1 MLILAALVFSL
12 FTAAYFVL
20 QNEQL
25 QSKVVRKV
33 TKELEARSGA
43 DVTLDRIDWNFPN
56 AFIIN
61 QLYISDE
68 EKDTLIYVERAKV
81 TLNVL
86 PLFRNCIS
94 FRTIQFTEADARIKY
109 LNDRKKYNYDFL
121 VDAFTTPND
130 TTTLDWDFDLESLAF
145 TNCKMDFIADDAIVP
160 VDSVFCL
167 EHISLNDINGAL
179 FIKESIFDNTQEF
192 RLHRLHFKER
202 SGLELNNLST
212 TVTVTDNEIK
222 LDGFVTQTQNS
233 QLALSQASITMPNI
247 RDDIHKIVD
256 SKISVSLKPS
266 YIHLADF
273 SSLVRTFRYSK
284 DDIRLSGSISGT
296 RHEMNLKSIQMD
308 MGETMTFDANFKFTD
323 IFNIDSLGID
333 AEFNSITL
341 TATDARKIGQM
352 IIDRPVYL
360 PPVVD
365 SLGLI
370 RFSGNVYGKFK
381 ELYAEGDLN
390 TDGGKIS
397 TDVVI
402 KASDNKYEK
411 FNIIGATAARDFDLT
426 KLFGTESGLGKTA
439 FELEVDIQKV
449 EAEKFDMELQGR
461 IDTFY
466 FKDYLYQGITVN
478 GKLNDRC
485 YTGNFSLKDD
495 NINCEFEGSIN
506 MRHRDMPVMNFTA
519 SIKDANIDKLNWVN
533 SEDPI
538 TVSFDITTNASGK
551 TIDDLSGSVTLDNFL
566 CTRGDRYLYL
576 NLFTLNTVASNN
588 GKKRIN
594 IISDYINGNV
604 EGKYSF
610 ATLVDNIK
618 QITYSYLPTL
628 RQMDSK
634 YVEPNESESAND
646 FSFNFTLE
654 NTEPINDIFEL
665 PVIIQQKSTVKGFIN
680 DQTKKFQLRFE
691 APLFIY
697 NENIVEDALLLLEN
711 PHDDLKVLCRTTYTD
726 PDKRRYPY
734 YISFNSN
741 AKNDNLDLRLS
752 FSNSEDVTYSGNL
765 SMKTALKGYTKD
777 GLSADISIIPSKVVI
792 KDSVWSIGAGEIEL
806 RPKLLDVK
814 RFDIENSFQKFHAQG
829 RTTDLKDDSLRI
841 WFTDLDVT
849 QFSKILD
856 NKYITF
862 GGIGDG
868 DFYLTKLFS
877 NPTIEGRLGLF
888 DAYLN
893 NYPFGDMQAEFG
905 YDKKNN
911 TLIFGT
917 DVITAWETH
926 EKSEIDG
933 AVYFDNDS
941 LFIDGKL
948 RDIDMKFLRIWLDG
962 ILSNNTGV
970 LNTDVLAYG
979 KFDDIGLEGIGLVK
993 DFEFNIDYTNV
1004 KYAFSDTVWMTHN
1017 AFRMD
1022 GINIKDQEGNEG
1034 LLSALLLCEGFVHW
1048 KYAVNLDS
1056 DHLLALNTNET
1067 DNDLFYGKAYI
1078 GGKVGVSGSGDELN
1092 IDLKAKTNKDSK
1104 FVVPLDGAK
1113 GVDDA
1118 GFITFKKN
1126 TKMTTQ
1132 ELRRARRQKIQ
1143 KIREEEEET
1152 PLIVNVNA
1160 AIEATPDAQVSLIL
1174 DQKLGDV
1181 IRARGNGN
1189 LSFSYDGRDDLFKLF
1204 GQYQITK
1211 GDYLFTIQSVIAR
1224 KFELLD
1230 GSTVRW
1236 NGDPAAAVVDIDAK
1250 YTLNAYVG
1258 DILAE
1263 DNVTTTQVN
1272 CMMDISGTISQP
1284 VVKFDLNM
1292 PNIDDDMMRKVR
1304 SVINTDEAMNRNV
1317 ASLLAFGTFNTSDLG
1332 SSSSSM
1338 STVGF
1343 AALSSEISGLLSKIN
1358 NDVNVG
1364 FNYRKSQVEKA
1375 RPSADDQNLAT
1386 TEFEVALS
1394 TGLLNDRLLLN
1405 GNFGYRENA
1414 LEADN
1419 NSSSIVDFDI
1429 EYKISPNGR
1438 WRGKAF
1444 NRSSNSY
1451 LRRFDSKTQGVGL
1464 LYRHDYDNAE
1474 ELISTYISPFKK
1486 MFGKKRRKNDNVNV
1500 DDNENHNDNDNKKK

>member
-1 MLILAALVFSL
+1 MLILAALVFAL

-25 QSKVVRKV
+25 QSKVVHKV
-33 TKELEARSGA
+33 TKDIEARTGA
-43 DVTLDRIDWNFPN
+43 DVSLDRIDWNFPN

-68 EKDTLIYVERAKV
+68 EKDTLLYVDRAKV

-86 PLFRNCIS
+86 PLLKSCIS
-94 FRTIQFTEADARIKY
+94 FRTIQFTEADARVKY
-109 LNDRKKYNYDFL
+109 LKDRQKYNYEFL

-130 TTTLDWDFDLESLAF
+130 TTSFDWDFDLESLAF
-145 TNCKMDFIADDAIVP
+145 TDCKMEFVADETVVP
-160 VDSVFCL
+160 QDSVFCL
-167 EHISLNDINGAL
+167 QHISLSDINGAL
-179 FIKESIFDNTQEF
+179 FIKESMFDNAQEF
-192 RLHRLHFKER
+192 RLHRLHFKDR
-202 SGLELNNLST
+202 SGLELSNLST
-212 TVTVTDNEIK
+212 TVTVSDDEIK
-222 LDGFVTQTQNS
+222 FDEFVTQTKNS
-233 QLALSQASITMPNI
+233 QLSLARASVSLP
-247 RDDIHKIVD
+247 KIKDNLHRLAD
-256 SKISVSLKPS
+256 SKIDIALKPS
-266 YIHLADF
+266 NIHLSDF
-273 SSLVRTFRYSK
+273 SSLFHSFKNSK
-284 DDIRLSGSISGT
+284 DDINLSGSISGN

-308 MGETMTFDANFKFTD
+308 MGETMTFDADFKFKN

-333 AEFNSITL
+333 ADFKSITL
-341 TATDARKIGQM
+341 TANDAKRLGQL

-360 PPVVD
+360 PPVAD

-370 RFSGNVYGKFK
+370 KFSGTVYGKFR
-381 ELYAEGDLN
+381 ELYTEGNLS
-390 TDGGKIS
+390 TDGGSIS

-402 KASDNKYEK
+402 KAEDNKYER
-411 FNIIGATAARDFDLT
+411 FNIVGATVARNFDLT
-426 KLFGTESGLGKTA
+426 KLFGKESGLGKTA

-449 EAEKFDMELQGR
+449 EAEKFEMELDGR
-461 IDTFY
+461 IDTIY
-466 FKDYLYQGITVN
+466 FKDYLYQGVTLN

-485 YTGNFSLKDD
+485 YTGNFTLKDD
-495 NINCEFEGSIN
+495 NISCEFEGSVN
-506 MRHRDMPVMNFTA
+506 MKHKNMPVMNFTA
-519 SIKDANIDKLNWVN
+519 TVKDANIDKLNWVQ

-538 TVSFDITTNASGK
+538 TVSFDITTNCIGK
-551 TIDDLSGSVTLDNFL
+551 TLDDLSGSVTLDNFL
-566 CTRGDRYLYL
+566 CIRGDRYLYL
-576 NLFTLNTVASNN
+576 NLFTLNTVASKN

-594 IISDYINGNV
+594 VISDYINGNV

-610 ATLVDNIK
+610 ATLINNMK
-618 QITYSYLPTL
+618 QIAYSYLPTL
-628 RQMDSK
+628 KDMDSK
-634 YVEPNESESAND
+634 YVEMNDSTNAND
-646 FSFNFTLE
+646 FSFQFAIE

-665 PVIIQQKSTVKGFIN
+665 PVVIQQKSKIKGFIN
-680 DQTKKFQLRFE
+680 DSTKKFQLRFE

-697 NENIVEDALLLLEN
+697 NENIVEDALLLVEN
-711 PHDDLKVLCRTTYTD
+711 PHDDLKVVCRATYAD

-734 YISFNSN
+734 YISFNSL

-752 FSNSEDVTYSGNL
+752 FSNSENVTYSGNISL
-765 SMKTALKGYTKD
+765 KTALKGYTKD
-777 GLSADISIIPSKVVI
+777 GLSADISLIPSKVII
-792 KDSVWSIGAGEIEL
+792 KDSVWSIGAGKIEL
-806 RPKLLDVK
+806 RPKMLDVK
-814 RFDIENSFQKFHAQG
+814 HFEIENKYQKFHAQG

-849 QFSKILD
+849 HFSNIMD
-856 NKYITF
+856 SKYITF

-868 DFYLTKLFS
+868 DFYLTQLFS
-877 NPTIEGRLGLF
+877 NPTIEGKLGLF
-888 DAYLN
+888 DSYLN
-893 NYPFGDMQAEFG
+893 NYPFGDVQAEFG

-911 TLIFGT
+911 VMIFGA
-917 DVITAWETH
+917 DVESALESH
-926 EKSEIDG
+926 AKSQIDG
-933 AVYFDNDS
+933 AVYFDADS
-941 LFIDGKL
+941 LFIDGDL
-948 RDIDMKFLRIWLDG
+948 HDIDMRFLRIWLDG
-962 ILSNNTGV
+962 VLSNNTGV
-970 LNTDVLAYG
+970 LNTHVLAYG
-979 KFDDIGLEGIGLVK
+979 KFNDIGLEGVGLVK
-993 DFEFNIDYTNV
+993 DFDFNIDYTNV
-1004 KYAFSDTVWMTHN
+1004 KYTFSDTVWMKHN
-1017 AFRMD
+1017 SFRMN
-1022 GINIKDQEGNEG
+1022 GIKIKDQEGNSG
-1034 LLSALLLCEGFVHW
+1034 LLSALILCEGFLHW

-1056 DHLLALNTNET
+1056 RNILAINTAES
-1067 DNDLFYGKAYI
+1067 DNDVFYGKAYI
-1078 GGKVGVSGSGDELN
+1078 DGKVGVSGSGDELN
-1092 IDLKAKTNKDSK
+1092 LDIKAKTNKDSK

-1118 GFITFKKN
+1118 GFISFKKN
-1126 TKMTTQ
+1126 TKLTTQ

-1143 KIREEEEET
+1143 KIREEEAET

-1174 DQKLGDV
+1174 DQKLGDA

-1236 NGDPAAAVVDIDAK
+1236 NGDPTAAIVDVDAK

-1272 CMMDISGTISQP
+1272 CLMDISGTISQP
-1284 VVKFDLNM
+1284 KVKFDLNM

-1332 SSSSSM
+1332 SSSSSNA

-1364 FNYRKSQVEKA
+1364 FNYR
-1375 RPSADDQNLAT
+1375 PSTEDQTSN

-1405 GNFGYRENA
+1405 GNFGYREGM
-1414 LEADN
+1414 
-1419 NSSSIVDFDI
+1419 SSLDAQNYSSGIVDFDI

-1438 WRGKAF
+1438 LRGKAF

-1451 LRRFDSKTQGVGL
+1451 LRQFNSQTQGVGL

-1486 MFGKKRRKNDNVNV
+1486 MFGKKRREKANAEAV
-1500 DDNENHNDNDNKKK
+1500 EEKKE

>member
-33 TKELEARSGA
+33 TKELEARTGA
-43 DVTLDRIDWNFPN
+43 DVSLDRIDWSFPN

-61 QLYISDE
+61 RLYISDE
-68 EKDTLIYVERAKV
+68 EKDTLLYVDRAKV

-86 PLFRNCIS
+86 PLLKSCIS
-94 FRTIQFTEADARIKY
+94 FRTIQFSEADARIKY
-109 LNDRKKYNYDFL
+109 LKDRQKYNYDFL
-121 VDAFTTPND
+121 VEAFTTPND
-130 TTTLDWDFDLESLAF
+130 TTSLDWDFDLESLAF
-145 TNCKMDFIADDAIVP
+145 TDCRMEFVADDAIVP
-160 VDSVFCL
+160 VDSVFCPQHVAL
-167 EHISLNDINGAL
+167 RDINGAL
-179 FIKESIFDNTQEF
+179 FVKESMFSNTQEF
-192 RLHRLHFKER
+192 KLHRLHFIDR
-202 SGLELNNLST
+202 SGLELSNLST
-212 TVTVTDNEIK
+212 TMTVAEDEISF
-222 LDGFVTQTQNS
+222 DDFVTETKNS
-233 QLALSQASITMPNI
+233 Q
-247 RDDIHKIVD
+247 
-256 SKISVSLKPS
+256 VSLAKATFSLPKIKENLHRLTDCKIDVALNPS

-273 SSLVRTFRYSK
+273 SSLSSSFKDSK
-284 DDIRLSGSISGT
+284 DNIRLSGSIYGT
-296 RHEMNLKSIQMD
+296 KQEMNLKSIQMD
-308 MGETMTFDANFKFTD
+308 FGETMTFDADFTFTN
-323 IFNIDSLGID
+323 IFNVDSLGID
-333 AEFNSITL
+333 ADFKSITL
-341 TATDARKIGQM
+341 TANDARTVGQL

-370 RFSGNVYGKFK
+370 MFSGNVYGKFK
-381 ELYAEGDLN
+381 ELYAEGNLS
-390 TDGGKIS
+390 TDGGTIS

-402 KASDNKYEK
+402 RADDNKYEK
-411 FNIIGATAARDFDLT
+411 FNIVGATVARDFDLT
-426 KLFGTESGLGKTA
+426 KLFGKESGLGKTA

-449 EAEKFDMELQGR
+449 EAEKFEMELDGR
-461 IDTFY
+461 IDTIY
-466 FKDYLYQGITVN
+466 FKDYLYQGVTLN

-495 NINCEFEGSIN
+495 NISCEFEGSVN
-506 MRHRDMPVMNFTA
+506 MKHKNMPVMNFTA
-519 SIKDANIDKLNWVN
+519 TVKDANIDKLNWID

-538 TVSFDITTNASGK
+538 TVSFDITTNCTGK
-551 TIDDLSGSVTLDNFL
+551 TLDDLSGSVTLDNFL

-576 NLFTLNTVASNN
+576 NLFTLNTVASKN
-588 GKKRIN
+588 GRKRIN
-594 IISDYINGNV
+594 VISDYINGNV
-604 EGKYSF
+604 DGKYSF
-610 ATLVDNIK
+610 ATLVDNMK
-618 QITYSYLPTL
+618 QIAYSYLPTL
-628 RQMDSK
+628 KQMDGK
-634 YVEPNESESAND
+634 YVESNMSENSND
-646 FSFNFTLE
+646 FTFNLSIE

-665 PVIIQQKSTVKGFIN
+665 PVVIQQKSTVKGFVN
-680 DQTKKFQLRFE
+680 DSTKKFQLRFE

-697 NENIVEDALLLLEN
+697 NDNIVEDALVLIEN
-711 PHDDLKVLCRTTYTD
+711 PHDNLKVVCRTTYAD
-726 PDKRRYPY
+726 PEKRRFPY
-734 YISFNSN
+734 YISFNSS
-741 AKNDNLDLRLS
+741 AKDDNLDLRLS
-752 FSNSEDVTYSGNL
+752 FSNSENVTYSGNL
-765 SMKTALKGYTKD
+765 SLKTVLKGYTKE
-777 GLSADISIIPSKVVI
+777 GLSADISVIPSKVII
-792 KDSVWSIGAGEIEL
+792 KDSVWTIGAGEIEL

-814 RFDIENSFQKFHAQG
+814 NFDIENKYQKFHASG

-849 QFSKILD
+849 QFSNILD

-877 NPTIEGRLGLF
+877 NPTVEGKLGLF

-917 DVITAWETH
+917 DVVTAWETH
-926 EKSEIDG
+926 EKSVIDG

-941 LFIDGKL
+941 LFIDGRL

-962 ILSNNTGV
+962 VLSNNTGV

-979 KFDDIGLEGIGLVK
+979 KFDNIGLEGMGLVK
-993 DFEFNIDYTNV
+993 DFEFNIDYTDV
-1004 KYAFSDTVWMTHN
+1004 KYAFTDTVWMTHN

-1022 GINIKDQEGNEG
+1022 GINITDQEGNRG
-1034 LLSALLLCEGFVHW
+1034 LLSALILCEGFLHW
-1048 KYAVNLDS
+1048 KYAVNLDA
-1056 DHLLALNTNET
+1056 DHILALNTNET
-1067 DNDLFYGKAYI
+1067 DNELFYGKAYI

-1092 IDLKAKTNKDSK
+1092 IDIKAKTKKDSK

-1113 GVDDA
+1113 GVDEA

-1126 TKMTTQ
+1126 SKMTTQ

-1143 KIREEEEET
+1143 KIREEEEL

-1160 AIEATPDAQVSLIL
+1160 SIEATPDAQVSLIL
-1174 DQKLGDV
+1174 DQKLGDA

-1224 KFELLD
+1224 KFELLE

-1236 NGDPAAAVVDIDAK
+1236 NGDPAAAVVDVDAK

-1272 CMMDISGTISQP
+1272 CLMDISGTISQP
-1284 VVKFDLNM
+1284 NVKFDLNM

-1332 SSSSSM
+1332 TSNSSM

-1364 FNYRKSQVEKA
+1364 FNYRPPTE
-1375 RPSADDQNLAT
+1375 DQT
-1386 TEFEVALS
+1386 TKTEFEVALS

-1405 GNFGYRENA
+1405 GNFGYRDGMSFDAQNY
-1414 LEADN
+1414 
-1419 NSSSIVDFDI
+1419 SSGIVDFDI

-1438 WRGKAF
+1438 LRGKAF

-1451 LRRFDSKTQGVGL
+1451 LRQFNSQTQGVGL

-1486 MFGKKRRKNDNVNV
+1486 MFGKKRREKVNSEAEEKKN
-1500 DDNENHNDNDNKKK
+1500 

>member
-33 TKELEARSGA
+33 TRDLEARTGA
-43 DVTLDRIDWNFPN
+43 DVSLERIDWNFPN

-68 EKDTLIYVERAKV
+68 EKDTLFYVDRAKV

-86 PLFRNCIS
+86 PLFKSCIS
-94 FRTIQFTEADARIKY
+94 FRTIQLTEADARIKY
-109 LNDRKKYNYDFL
+109 LKNRQKYNYDFI
-121 VDAFTTPND
+121 VDSFSNPND
-130 TTTLDWDFDLESLAF
+130 TTSFDWNFDLESLAF
-145 TNCKMDFIADDAIVP
+145 TDCKMEFVADEDVSY
-160 VDSVFCL
+160 VDSIFCPQ
-167 EHISLNDINGAL
+167 HIMLNDINGAL
-179 FIKESIFDNTQEF
+179 FIKESMFNNEQEYK
-192 RLHRLHFKER
+192 LHRLHFKER
-202 SGLELNNLST
+202 SGLELSNLST
-212 TVTVTDNEIK
+212 TMTVTDDEIK
-222 LDGFVTQTQNS
+222 FDEFVTQTQNS
-233 QLALSQASITMPNI
+233 QLALSHASIQLPKIKENLHRYTDSRI
-247 RDDIHKIVD
+247 DIA
-256 SKISVSLKPS
+256 LKPS
-266 YIHLADF
+266 NIHLADF
-273 SSLVRTFRYSK
+273 SSLFHSFRNSK
-284 DDIRLSGSISGT
+284 DDIRLSGSIIGSKQ
-296 RHEMNLKSIQMD
+296 EMNLKSIQMD
-308 MGETMTFDANFKFTD
+308 MSETMTFDADFKFTN
-323 IFNIDSLGID
+323 IFSIDSIGID
-333 AEFNSITL
+333 AKFNSITL
-341 TATDARKIGQM
+341 TANDAKKIGQL

-360 PPVVD
+360 PPVAD

-370 RFSGNVYGKFK
+370 RFAGNVYGKFK
-381 ELYAEGDLN
+381 ELYAEGELA
-390 TDGGKIS
+390 TDGGNIS
-397 TDVVI
+397 TDVMI
-402 KASDNKYEK
+402 KANDNKYEK
-411 FNIIGATAARDFDLT
+411 FGIIGASSARNFDLT
-426 KLFGTESGLGKTA
+426 KLFGKESGLGKTA

-449 EAEKFDMELQGR
+449 EAEKFDMELAGK

-466 FKDYLYQGITVN
+466 FKDYLYQGVTLN
-478 GKLNDRC
+478 GKLNDRS

-495 NINCEFEGSIN
+495 NISCEFEGNVN
-506 MRHRDMPVMNFTA
+506 MKHRDMPVMNFTA
-519 SIKDANIDKLNWVN
+519 SIKDANIDKLNWIE
-533 SEDPI
+533 SEDPV
-538 TVSFDITTNASGK
+538 TVSFDITTNCTGK

-576 NLFTLNTVASNN
+576 NLFTLNTVPSKN

-610 ATLVDNIK
+610 ATLVDNMK
-618 QITYSYLPTL
+618 QIAYSYLPTL
-628 RQMDSK
+628 KEMDPK
-634 YVEPNESESAND
+634 YVEPSTSESAND
-646 FSFNFTLE
+646 FTFSFAIE
-654 NTEPINDIFEL
+654 NTEPINDIVEL
-665 PVIIQQKSTVKGFIN
+665 PVVIQQKSTLKGFIN
-680 DQTKKFQLRFE
+680 DSTKKFQLRFE

-697 NENIVEDALLLLEN
+697 NDNIVEDALLLVEN
-711 PHDDLKVLCRTTYTD
+711 PHEDLKVVCRSTYSD

-734 YISFNSN
+734 YISLNSN

-765 SMKTALKGYTKD
+765 SLKTALKGYTKD

-814 RFDIENSFQKFHAQG
+814 KFEIENSYQKFHAQG
-829 RTTDLKDDSLRI
+829 KTTDLKDDSLRI

-877 NPTIEGRLGLF
+877 NPTIEGKLGLF

-917 DVITAWETH
+917 DVVTAWETH

-962 ILSNNTGV
+962 VLSNNTGV

-979 KFDDIGLEGIGLVK
+979 KFDDIGLEGIGLVR
-993 DFEFNIDYTNV
+993 DFDFNIDYTNV
-1004 KYAFSDTVWMTHN
+1004 KYTFSDTVWMRHN
-1017 AFRMD
+1017 SFRLD
-1022 GINIKDQEGNEG
+1022 GINIKDQEGNNG
-1034 LLSALLLCEGFVHW
+1034 LLSALILCEGFLHW

-1092 IDLKAKTNKDSK
+1092 IDIKAKTKKDSK
-1104 FVVPLDGAK
+1104 LIVPLDGAK

-1126 TKMTTQ
+1126 SKMTTQ

-1143 KIREEEEET
+1143 KIREEEAET
-1152 PLIVNVNA
+1152 PIIVNVNA
-1160 AIEATPDAQVSLIL
+1160 ALEATPDAQVSLIL
-1174 DQKLGDV
+1174 DQKLGDA

-1189 LSFSYDGRDDLFKLF
+1189 LTFNYDGRDDLFKMY

-1211 GDYLFTIQSVIAR
+1211 GDYLFTIQSIIAR

-1236 NGDPAAAVVDIDAK
+1236 NGDPTAAIVDIDAK
-1250 YTLNAYVG
+1250 YTLSAYVG

-1263 DNVTTTQVN
+1263 NNVTTTQVN
-1272 CMMDISGTISQP
+1272 CLMDISGTISKP
-1284 VVKFDLNM
+1284 TVKFDLDM
-1292 PNIDDDMMRKVR
+1292 PNIDDDMMRKVK

-1317 ASLLAFGTFNTSDLG
+1317 ASLLAFGTFNTSDIG
-1332 SSSSSM
+1332 TTNNNM
-1338 STVGF
+1338 SAMGF

-1364 FNYRKSQVEKA
+1364 VNV
-1375 RPSADDQNLAT
+1375 RPDQFTQN

-1394 TGLLNDRLLLN
+1394 TGLFNDRLLLN
-1405 GNFGYRENA
+1405 GNFGRREGLSA
-1414 LEADN
+1414 LQNEI
-1419 NSSSIVDFDI
+1419 SSSAIVDFDV
-1429 EYKISPNGR
+1429 EYKISSNGR
-1438 WRGKAF
+1438 FRGKAF

-1451 LRRFDSKTQGVGL
+1451 LRNIGSQTQGLGL
-1464 LYRHDYDNAE
+1464 LYRHDYDDAE

-1500 DDNENHNDNDNKKK
+1500 DDNENKNESQKKDK

>member
-1 MLILAALVFSL
+1 MLILAALVFTL

-33 TKELEARSGA
+33 TKEIEARTGA
-43 DVTLDRIDWNFPN
+43 DVYLDRIDWNFPN

-61 QLYISDE
+61 QFYISDE
-68 EKDTLIYVERAKV
+68 EKDTLLYVDRAKV

-86 PLFRNCIS
+86 PLLKSCIS
-94 FRTIQFTEADARIKY
+94 FRTIQFSEADARIKY
-109 LNDRKKYNYDFL
+109 LKDRQKYNYDFL

-145 TNCKMDFIADDAIVP
+145 TDCKMEFVTDDAIIP
-160 VDSVFCL
+160 VDSVFCPQNIAL
-167 EHISLNDINGAL
+167 TDINGAL
-179 FIKESIFDNTQEF
+179 FIKESMFSNSQEF

-202 SGLELNNLST
+202 SGLELSNLST
-212 TVTVTDNEIK
+212 TVTVSDDEINF
-222 LDGFVTQTQNS
+222 DEFVTQTQNS
-233 QLALSQASITMPNI
+233 QLALAKASITLPKI
-247 RDDIHKIVD
+247 RENLHRLEN
-256 SKISVSLKPS
+256 SKIDLSLRPS

-273 SSLVRTFRYSK
+273 SSLFHSFKNSK

-296 RHEMNLKSIQMD
+296 RREMNLKSIQMD
-308 MGETMTFDANFKFTD
+308 MGETMTFDADFKFTNF
-323 IFNIDSLGID
+323 FNIDSLGID
-333 AEFNSITL
+333 ADFKSITL
-341 TATDARKIGQM
+341 TASDAKKIGQL

-360 PPVVD
+360 PPVAD

-370 RFSGNVYGKFK
+370 KFSGIVYGKFK
-381 ELYAEGDLN
+381 ELYTEGNLS
-390 TDGGKIS
+390 TDGGTIS

-402 KASDNKYEK
+402 KANDNKYEK
-411 FNIIGATAARDFDLT
+411 FSIIGATAARNFNLT
-426 KLFGTESGLGKTA
+426 KLFGKESGFGKTA
-439 FELEVDIQKV
+439 FELEVDIQKI
-449 EAEKFDMELQGR
+449 EADKFEMELAGK
-461 IDTFY
+461 IDTIY
-466 FKDYLYQGITVN
+466 FKDYLYQGVTIN
-478 GKLNDRC
+478 GKLNDRS
-485 YTGNFSLKDD
+485 YTGNFTLKDD
-495 NINCEFEGSIN
+495 NINCEFEGSVN
-506 MRHRDMPVMNFTA
+506 MKHKDMPVMNFVA
-519 SIKDANIDKLNWVN
+519 SVKDANIDKLNWIE

-538 TVSFDITTNASGK
+538 TVSFDITTNCTGK
-551 TIDDLSGSVTLDNFL
+551 TLDDLSGSVTLDNFL

-576 NLFTLNTVASNN
+576 NLFTLNTVASKE

-604 EGKYSF
+604 EGQYSF
-610 ATLVDNIK
+610 ATLIDNMK
-618 QITYSYLPTL
+618 HITYSYLPTL
-628 RQMDSK
+628 KQMDSK
-634 YVEPNESESAND
+634 YDEGKEASENAND
-646 FSFNFTLE
+646 FTFNFTIE

-665 PVIIQQKSTVKGFIN
+665 PVVIQQKSKVKGFIN
-680 DQTKKFQLRFE
+680 DNTQKFQLRFE

-697 NENIVEDALLLLEN
+697 KENIVEDALLLVEN
-711 PHDDLKVLCRTTYTD
+711 PHDNLKVVCRTTYTD

-734 YISFNSN
+734 YISVNAN
-741 AKNDNLDLRLS
+741 AKDDNLDLRLS
-752 FSNSEDVTYSGNL
+752 FSNSENVTYSGNL
-765 SMKTALKGYTKD
+765 SMKTALKGYTSD
-777 GLSADISIIPSKVVI
+777 GLSADISIIPSKIVI

-814 RFDIENSFQKFHAQG
+814 RFEIENKYQKFHALG
-829 RTTDLKDDSLRI
+829 RTTDLQDDSLRI

-849 QFSKILD
+849 HFSNILD
-856 NKYITF
+856 NKFITF

-877 NPTIEGRLGLF
+877 NPTVEGRLGLY

-917 DVITAWETH
+917 NVISAYETH
-926 EKSEIDG
+926 MKSEIDG
-933 AVYFDNDS
+933 AVYFDEDS
-941 LFIDGKL
+941 LFIDGRL
-948 RDIDMKFLRIWLDG
+948 RDIDMKFLRIYLDG

-970 LNTDVLAYG
+970 LNTHVLALG
-979 KFDDIGLEGIGLVK
+979 HFNNIGLEGMGLVR
-993 DFEFNIDYTNV
+993 DFDFDIDYTDV
-1004 KYAFSDTVWMTHN
+1004 KYTFTDTVWMTQN
-1017 AFRMD
+1017 SFRMD
-1022 GINIKDQEGNEG
+1022 GIKIKDQEGNDG
-1034 LLSALLLCEGFVHW
+1034 LLSALILHEGFLHW
-1048 KYAVNLDS
+1048 KYAVNVDS
-1056 DHLLALNTNET
+1056 EHLLALNTNET
-1067 DNDLFYGKAYI
+1067 DNELFYGKAYI
-1078 GGKVGVSGSGDELN
+1078 GGEVGVSGSGDELN
-1092 IDLKAKTNKDSK
+1092 IDIKAKTKKDSK
-1104 FVVPLDGAK
+1104 FVVPLDGTK

-1132 ELRRARRQKIQ
+1132 EMRRARRMKIQ
-1143 KIREEEEET
+1143 KIHEEEEED

-1160 AIEATPDAQVSLIL
+1160 DIEATPDAQVSLIL

-1211 GDYLFTIQSVIAR
+1211 GDYLFTIQSIIAR
-1224 KFELLD
+1224 KFDLLD

-1236 NGDPAAAVVDIDAK
+1236 NGDPSAAILDVDAK

-1263 DNVTTTQVN
+1263 DNVSTTQVN
-1272 CMMDISGTISQP
+1272 CLMDISGTISRP

-1317 ASLLAFGTFNTSDLG
+1317 ASLLAFGTFNRSDFVTNN
-1332 SSSSSM
+1332 SSNM
-1338 STVGF
+1338 SAVGF

-1364 FNYRKSQVEKA
+1364 LNYRPYSE
-1375 RPSADDQNLAT
+1375 DQTSGT

-1405 GNFGYRENA
+1405 GNFGYREGISETDA
-1414 LEADN
+1414 QT
-1419 NSSSIVDFDI
+1419 STSGVVDFDI

-1438 WRGKAF
+1438 FRGKAF

-1451 LRRFDSKTQGVGL
+1451 LRRFNSQTQGVGL

-1474 ELISTYISPFKK
+1474 ELISTYISQNKK
-1486 MFGKKRRKNDNVNV
+1486 MFGKRR
-1500 DDNENHNDNDNKKK
+1500 EEKKKEENKEKDTKE